1 MQTQKTKIILLVVGA
16 AAVYGVAHDE
26 ITARLC
32 LEYFTLA
39 HPPLFPTNSPT
50 VLALC
55 WGLAATLGVGLLFGL
70 LLAEVSQS
78 PELPPLPITKLFRPV
93 ALVLVV
99 TGLLA
104 AACRLLG
111 IRSVATVGDRAGRAV
126 GRLAPPTAARPIY
139 GRLVYTQRSYLFGLS
154 GAAWVVYRVWKER
167 NQPRIFTLVPRR
179 RSELVRVVLL
189 VMLLGMIVWL
199 RWHSSAARLHQ

>member
-1 MQTQKTKIILLVVGA
+1 MQTQKTKIILLCVGA

-32 LEYFTLA
+32 VEYFTLA
-39 HPPLFPTNSPT
+39 HPPLFPTSSPT

-55 WGLAATLGVGLLFGL
+55 WGLAATFGMGLLFGI

-78 PELPPLPITKLFRPV
+78 QEMPPLPITKLFRPV

-99 TGLLA
+99 TALSAALA
-104 AACRLLG
+104 GCLG
-111 IRSVATVGDRAGRAV
+111 YELSRRSVIVLAEPWADSLPRLQRDRFMAV
-126 GRLAPPTAARPIY
+126 WFAHSA
-139 GRLVYTQRSYLFGLS
+139 SYLFGLS

-167 NQPRIFTLVPRR
+167 NQPRIFTLMPRR

-199 RWHSSAARLHQ
+199 RWHSSAAHMHQ

>member
-1 MQTQKTKIILLVVGA
+1 LQTQKTKIILLVIGA

-104 AACRLLG
+104 ALAGCLG
-111 IRSVATVGDRAGRAV
+111 YEVSRRSVIVLVEPWADSLPRPQRDRFMAV
-126 GRLAPPTAARPIY
+126 WFTHSA
-139 GRLVYTQRSYLFGLS
+139 SYLFGLS

-199 RWHSSAARLHQ
+199 RWHSSAARMHQ